1 MNGKGE
7 ESLGTGCS
15 GKFCGGKELVIHVEY
30 TVTENSDNGQVGTAA
45 WTKLIMNILGKVG

>member
-30 TVTENSDNGQVGTAA
+30 TVTENSGNGQPQ
-45 WTKLIMNILGKVG
+45 LGPSLL